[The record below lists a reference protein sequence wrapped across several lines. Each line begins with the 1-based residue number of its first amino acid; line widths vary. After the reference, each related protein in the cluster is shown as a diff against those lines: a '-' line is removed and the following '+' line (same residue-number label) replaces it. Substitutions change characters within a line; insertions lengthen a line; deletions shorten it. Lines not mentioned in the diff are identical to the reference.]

1 MRSQSDEHQ
10 QKASQ
15 YYHEGTADRSLLR
28 SLIVHSLYL
37 IAMALAMPGFITHF
51 LRAEA
56 RLRYHGRK
64 AEKFTL

>member
-1 MRSQSDEHQ
+1 
-10 QKASQ
+10 
-15 YYHEGTADRSLLR
+15 
-28 SLIVHSLYL
+28 
-37 IAMALAMPGFITHF
+37 MALAMPGFITHF